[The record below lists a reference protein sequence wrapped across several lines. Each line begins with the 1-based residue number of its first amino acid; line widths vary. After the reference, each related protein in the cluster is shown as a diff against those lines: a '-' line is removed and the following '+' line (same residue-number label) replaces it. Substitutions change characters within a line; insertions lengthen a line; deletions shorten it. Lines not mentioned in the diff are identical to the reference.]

1 MSGIRPIV
9 ILVFCSWVPVVSWA
23 NADVDK
29 SRAAFTAGLAAAKS
43 ADNAGAVTQFRSA
56 LALRPTHPGLMIRL
70 ASVLAATGDVDEAA
84 ALLKRAAATGQAMNI
99 TDQPAYQPLK
109 NHPLFLD
116 AVARARQNLQP
127 VGSGTVVV
135 TGLPSG
141 LIPEG
146 VAHHNGATFVSSVAT
161 GRIFRIDSDKSA
173 TPLKADASF
182 GSFGLAIDSNRRALW
197 VATSQMPQHE
207 PSRRAKTLSQAGIV
221 RVDLATGETVARYL
235 SANDGRE
242 HIIGDL
248 SVAANG
254 DVYATDS
261 KAPHIYR
268 LTAKTIDDAG
278 SKAPATAPAKAP
290 ANAPP
295 LTLEPWLSA
304 AEFSSLQGLA
314 FSADGRHVF
323 VADYAVGIAR
333 IELATKHIEWLKV
346 PPDTTLLGVDGL
358 YRNGCDLIAT
368 QNGVQPNRVLRIALN
383 AAGDNIQ
390 AVDVVAANLPG
401 LTDLTLGTLID
412 GKTLRVIARSDWHA
426 VKPDD
431 TLPATLASPVVMD
444 IRLPVPRC
452 Q

>member
-9 ILVFCSWVPVVSWA
+9 ILVFCSWVPVVAWA

-29 SRAAFTAGLAAAKS
+29 SRAAFTAGLAAVKS

-70 ASVLAATGDVDEAA
+70 ASVLAATGEIDEAA
-84 ALLKRAAATGQAMNI
+84 ALLKRAAATGQAMKI
-99 TDQPAYQPLK
+99 VDQPAYQPLK

-127 VGSGTVVV
+127 IGSGTVVV

-161 GRIFRIDSDKSA
+161 GRIFRIDGDKSA

-182 GSFGLAIDSNRRALW
+182 GSLGLAIDSNRRALW

-207 PSRRAKTLSQAGIV
+207 PSRRAMTLSQAGIA
-221 RVDLATGETVARYL
+221 RVDLVTGETVARYL
-235 SANDGRE
+235 SVNDGLE

-248 SVAANG
+248 AVAPNG

-268 LTAKTIDDAG
+268 LNTKTIGDAG
-278 SKAPATAPAKAP
+278 SKAPAKASTK
-290 ANAPP
+290 ASTKAP
-295 LTLEPWLSA
+295 LTLEPWLSS
-304 AEFSSLQGLA
+304 AEFSSLQGMV
-314 FSADGRHVF
+314 FSADGRQAY

-333 IELATKHIEWLKV
+333 IEVASKRIDWLKV
-346 PPDTTLLGVDGL
+346 PPDTTLLGIDGL

-368 QNGVQPNRVLRIALN
+368 QNGVEPNRVLRIAL
-383 AAGDNIQ
+383 APAGDSIR

-412 GKTLRVIARSDWHA
+412 DKTLRVIARSDWHA

-431 TLPATLASPVVMD
+431 TLPATLEPPVVMD
-444 IRLPVPRC
+444 IQLPPQRC
-452 Q
+452 K